1 MKKFNYYSF
10 FILFGLIFLIIL
22 YKVIFVPITHDETNT
37 IRFYCNYNVWEIM
50 MFPDNIPNNHILNT
64 IFTKLSILLFG
75 KEQWAARLPNL
86 LSFVLYTLAIFR
98 INKTVF
104 KRDSLLFIPAAIL
117 FIANP
122 YLLDFFGLCR
132 GYGMSCALCTL
143 SVSYLISGYSNLNKK
158 HIWIAFALSILASYA
173 NFTLLVFWVAMVLM
187 TWFYFFAQYKIKQG
201 LILKPTIIIF
211 IVCVFYSA
219 LIVMPLIKM
228 NSTNEFKYWTST
240 GFYSETILP
249 LIIHSLYGSNWSLF
263 KYFNSVAFIVIA
275 ILLIN
280 SVYIIYR
287 FVSSK
292 FQIKSIFLPVFA
304 ATFIILLTAGINILQ
319 CLLIHT
325 PNLNGRTALFF
336 YPLFIIA
343 FVTLIGLFSN
353 LKFDILKKVF
363 AISISVICLFHLSDT
378 MSLKSVREWWFNAN
392 TFKVID
398 YIKSSNDG
406 QNTSLKTNWL
416 FDPSFYFYKYSGKLP
431 WLDLKEYDKSID
443 TNTNAK
449 YYYVFE
455 EDYSILESKYYPV
468 IKFDDNSWLLKKKS
482 TP

>member
-1 MKKFNYYSF
+1 MHS
-10 FILFGLIFLIIL
+10 
-22 YKVIFVPITHDETNT
+22 
-37 IRFYCNYNVWEIM
+37 
-50 MFPDNIPNNHILNT
+50 
-64 IFTKLSILLFG
+64 S
-75 KEQWAARLPNL
+75 
-86 LSFVLYTLAIFR
+86 
-98 INKTVF
+98 
-104 KRDSLLFIPAAIL
+104 
-117 FIANP
+117 
-122 YLLDFFGLCR
+122 
-132 GYGMSCALCTL
+132 
-143 SVSYLISGYSNLNKK
+143 
-158 HIWIAFALSILASYA
+158 
-173 NFTLLVFWVAMVLM
+173 
-187 TWFYFFAQYKIKQG
+187 
-201 LILKPTIIIF
+201 
-211 IVCVFYSA
+211 
-219 LIVMPLIKM
+219 
-228 NSTNEFKYWTST
+228 NEFKYWTSA
-240 GFYSETILP
+240 GFYSETMLP
-249 LIIHSLYGSNWSLF
+249 LIKNTLYGSHRWLF
-263 KYFNSVAFIVIA
+263 KHFNSVAFIVIA

-280 SVYIIYR
+280 SAYIIYR
-287 FVSSK
+287 FISSK
-292 FQIKSIFLPVFA
+292 FQIKNLFKPIFV
-304 ATFIILLTAGINILQ
+304 ATLIILLTAGINILQ
-319 CLLIHT
+319 CLFLHT